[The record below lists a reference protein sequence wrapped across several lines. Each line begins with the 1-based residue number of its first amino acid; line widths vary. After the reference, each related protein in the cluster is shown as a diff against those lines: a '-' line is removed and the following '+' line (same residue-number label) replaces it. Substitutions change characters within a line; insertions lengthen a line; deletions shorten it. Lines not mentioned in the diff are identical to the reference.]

1 MISEF
6 MKIYEYLSK
15 KGIKVSREKLEETLI
30 KFIMNREEELIE
42 MIKEEKSDEM
52 LKKWLETPV
61 EIEKTDVVKE
71 HNTVI

>member
-1 MISEF
+1 MTSEF

-42 MIKEEKSDEM
+42 MIKEEESDEM

-61 EIEKTDVVKE
+61 ETEKTDIVKE
-71 HNTVI
+71 PNTVI

>member
-1 MISEF
+1 MTSEF

-42 MIKEEKSDEM
+42 MIKEEEESDEI
-52 LKKWLETPV
+52 LKKWLKTPV
-61 EIEKTDVVKE
+61 ETEKPT
-71 HNTVI
+71 

>member
-15 KGIKVSREKLEETLI
+15 KGIKVAREKLEETLI

-42 MIKEEKSDEM
+42 MIKEEEESDEI
-52 LKKWLETPV
+52 LKKWLKTPV
-61 EIEKTDVVKE
+61 ETEKPT
-71 HNTVI
+71 

>member
-1 MISEF
+1 MTSEF

-42 MIKEEKSDEM
+42 MIKEEESDEM

-61 EIEKTDVVKE
+61 ETEKTDVVKE

>member
-1 MISEF
+1 MTSEF

-15 KGIKVSREKLEETLI
+15 RGIKVSREKLEETLI

-42 MIKEEKSDEM
+42 MIKEEESDEM

-61 EIEKTDVVKE
+61 ETEKTDVVKE